1 MPKICRYY
9 IKAGMLYFVL
19 AFAVGLIMAL
29 HPFVPLIPNAAA
41 LRPVFFHMVMI
52 GWISQLIIGVAI
64 WMFPKYTR
72 DMPRGNDRLSW
83 AVFVTLNSGLALR
96 VVFEPLAAFNPG
108 GDFGLLLTVS
118 AALQLAAG
126 WMFVL
131 NTWGRV
137 KER

>member
-1 MPKICRYY
+1 MPRVCRYF

-29 HPFVPLIPNAAA
+29 HPFAPLVPNAAA

-52 GWISQLIIGVAI
+52 GWISQLIIGVAV
-64 WMFPKYTR
+64 WMFPKFTR
-72 DMPRGNDRLSW
+72 TQPRGSERITW

-96 VVFEPLAAFNPG
+96 VLFEPLTVFNPG
-108 GDFGLLLTVS
+108 SDFGVLLIVS
-118 AALQLAAG
+118 AVLQLIAG

>member
-1 MPKICRYY
+1 MPRVCRYF

-29 HPFVPLIPNAAA
+29 HPFAPLVPNAAA
-41 LRPVFFHMVMI
+41 LRPVFFHMIMI
-52 GWISQLIIGVAI
+52 GWISQLIIGVAV
-64 WMFPKYTR
+64 WMFPKFTR
-72 DMPRGNDRLSW
+72 TLPRGSERITW

-96 VVFEPLAAFNPG
+96 VLFEPLTVFNPG
-108 GDFGLLLTVS
+108 SDFGVLLIVS
-118 AALQLAAG
+118 AVLQLIAG